1 MSAIEQLPALE
12 IEGHTP
18 SQPKGADHP
27 MRVMTRR
34 AAGLVGPPW
43 DGDARAE
50 VASLFDSLA
59 PEWHTRTSESRA
71 QVVLDAL
78 ERGNVGREA
87 GGGGTVLEAGS
98 GIGAYSAPLAER
110 FDRVLA
116 LDLSVEMLRLAADEP
131 GLRVLADSAAL
142 PVPDGSVDAV
152 VLINMLLFPDEVDR
166 VLAPGGAVV
175 WVNSSGESTP
185 IHLMPD
191 EVADALPGSW
201 SGVASRAGIGL
212 WTVLR
217 RE

>member
-12 IEGHTP
+12 IDGHTP

-34 AAGLVGPPW
+34 AAGLIGPPW

-78 ERGNVGREA
+78 DRGEV
-87 GGGGTVLEAGS
+87 GGGTVLELGS

-110 FDRVLA
+110 FERVVA
-116 LDLSVEMLRLAADEP
+116 LDLSIEMLRLAADEP
-131 GLRVLADSAAL
+131 GLRVLADSATL
-142 PVPDGSVDAV
+142 PVADGSADAV
-152 VLINMLLFPDEVDR
+152 VLINMLLFPDEIDR
-166 VLAPGGAVV
+166 VLAPGGIVV

-185 IHLMPD
+185 IHLLAE
-191 EVADALPGSW
+191 EVAEALPGNW
-201 SGVASRAGIGL
+201 SGVASRAGVGL

>member
-1 MSAIEQLPALE
+1 MSAVEQLPPLE

-43 DGDARAE
+43 DGAARAE

-78 ERGNVGREA
+78 DRGGVGGDGA
-87 GGGGTVLEAGS
+87 GTVLELGS

-110 FDRVLA
+110 FDRVVA
-116 LDLSVEMLRLAADEP
+116 LDLSLEMLRLASAEP
-131 GLRVLADSAAL
+131 GLRVLADSATL

-152 VLINMLLFPDEVDR
+152 VLINMLLFPAEVDR
-166 VLAPGGAVV
+166 VLAPGGTVV

-185 IHLMPD
+185 IHLLPD
-191 EVADALPGSW
+191 EVVEALPGAW
-201 SGVASRAGIGL
+201 SGVASRAGVGL
-212 WTVLR
+212 WAVLR

>member
-59 PEWHTRTSESRA
+59 PEWHTRTSETRA

-78 ERGNVGREA
+78 DRGGV
-87 GGGGTVLEAGS
+87 GGGTVLELGS
-98 GIGAYSAPLAER
+98 GIGAYSSPLAER
-110 FDRVLA
+110 FERVVA
-116 LDLSVEMLRLAADEP
+116 LDLSIEMLRLAADEP
-131 GLRVLADSAAL
+131 GLRVLADSASL
-142 PVPDGSVDAV
+142 PVADGSADAV
-152 VLINMLLFPDEVDR
+152 VLINMLLFPDEIDR
-166 VLAPGGAVV
+166 VLAPGGVVV

-185 IHLMPD
+185 IHLLPD
-191 EVADALPGSW
+191 EVAEALPGAW

>member
-43 DGDARAE
+43 DGQARAE

-59 PEWHTRTSESRA
+59 PEWHTRTSESRER
-71 QVVLDAL
+71 VVMDAL
-78 ERGNVGREA
+78 ERGEVGGDA
-87 GGGGTVLEAGS
+87 GGGTVLELGS

-110 FDRVLA
+110 FERVVA
-116 LDLSVEMLRLAADEP
+116 LDLSIEMLRLAADEP
-131 GLRVLADSAAL
+131 GLRVLADSATL
-142 PVPDGSVDAV
+142 PVPDGSADAV

-166 VLAPGGAVV
+166 VLAPGGTVV

-191 EVADALPGSW
+191 EVADALPGTW
-201 SGVASRAGIGL
+201 TGVTSRAGIGL
-212 WTVLR
+212 WAVLR